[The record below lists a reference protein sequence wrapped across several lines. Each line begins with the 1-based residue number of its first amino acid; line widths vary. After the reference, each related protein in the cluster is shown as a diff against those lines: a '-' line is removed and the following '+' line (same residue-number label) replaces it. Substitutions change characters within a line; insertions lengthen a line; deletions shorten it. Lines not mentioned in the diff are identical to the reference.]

1 MTKLLISQYND
12 VFVAIREFKKKKN
25 KHVLVYVM
33 LAWSSELGTK
43 FSKC

>member
-1 MTKLLISQYND
+1 MAKLLISQYND
-12 VFVAIREFKKKKN
+12 VFVVIRKLKKKY
-25 KHVLVYVM
+25 VLVYVM